1 MPEDH
6 AEDARLSRPSN
17 RSLTLVA
24 RFAAVLLLIL
34 GLALLAS
41 RPWAESSAE
50 ALPNPARMKI
60 EYRPGGYFPP
70 GFPLHGKVRLLS
82 NPVVEMGTRTRVR
95 IEYTVGDMPVETG
108 MTVEIWKHF
117 LSDAEELQVTDPNA
131 PAYFSVEFT
140 RPSVV
145 GKTLKWTNWEQR
157 NTPSVFP
164 YRKVAGVTLE
174 AGSLSAGDRVLFDL
188 GGPLGFR
195 MQHYQENLFNFRVVL
210 LRDEKVLG
218 YGGDAAMKV
227 TGGPLRRLRVQAP
240 SVAKAGEAFPVEI
253 VPQDEWGSLA
263 RNHEGLSFR
272 VISGEIA
279 GGSFR
284 YEPELEHYVA
294 RDVVAGKEGVLRIG
308 VQTADGQYRG
318 ASNPLWVEADP
329 LRRVY
334 FGDLHQHAYLHDGR
348 GVFEELYLYG
358 RRVGLLDFG
367 AVSPHHMPMSVTGPS
382 FYLEGKRFPSE
393 NWPDLQKA
401 TKLMNG
407 WQGFVSILGY
417 EYSVGTNIGGHH
429 NIYYN
434 ADEAKSTMQLD
445 SAEPSAPIGKM
456 LRTLQLVR
464 KPVLVIPHIGGGPP
478 DWSHPTDPRIERLF
492 EIASVHGVF
501 EESFQKHLESGQR
514 LAASASG
521 DTHTS
526 AMGNAYAGLNF
537 VMSNGL
543 TGVYAQGKTRDD
555 IWRAMYE
562 RRTFAVSNNT
572 RILLDF
578 RVNDEPMG
586 GEILSALTGTARLSA
601 RVSGAAPLLRIELLK
616 NSKVIYAAHPAR
628 KQGRLLRV
636 VWGDNLYQRRAAA
649 GLSSGELRPE
659 GGRLR
664 LERIIHRD
672 QAFEEIR
679 QEGARITW
687 KTAAFSNDRDG
698 FLVDLSEVTGEALHF
713 RLDDASEMGVFE
725 VRIPLAQLERD
736 GCFFWSRRGDARVKH
751 SYMEKMGV
759 PPTFFLECELVDA
772 AGPMDF
778 QLSYEDRGPLRPGD
792 YYYLRAEQLDT
803 NKAWSS
809 PVWVN

>member
-1 MPEDH
+1 MSKEL
-6 AEDARLSRPSN
+6 AQVARVKRPPY
-17 RSLTLVA
+17 RSLAVA
-24 RFAAVLLLIL
+24 ALLA
-34 GLALLAS
+34 GALLAS
-41 RPWAESSAE
+41 RPWFEPSPE
-50 ALPNPARMKI
+50 ALPDPGRMKI
-60 EYRPGGYFPP
+60 EYRPGGYFPA
-70 GFPLHGKVRLLS
+70 GFPLHGQVRLLT
-82 NPVVEMGTRTRVR
+82 NPVVEMGARTRVR
-95 IEYTVGDMPVETG
+95 IEYTVGDMPVSTG
-108 MTVEIWKHF
+108 MAIQIWKHF
-117 LSDAEELQVTDPNA
+117 TSDAEEFQVTDPQQ
-131 PAYFSVEFT
+131 PAYFAVEFT
-140 RPSVV
+140 RPGVV
-145 GKTLKWTNWEQR
+145 GKTAKWTNWEQR

-164 YRKVAGVTLE
+164 YRKAAAVTLE
-174 AGSLSAGDRVLFDL
+174 QGSLGAGDKVLFDL

-227 TGGPLRRLRVQAP
+227 IGGPLRRLRVQAP
-240 SVAKAGEAFPVEI
+240 SVVKAGEAFPVEI

-263 RNHEGLSFR
+263 RNHQGLTFR
-272 VISGEIA
+272 VISGDIA

-284 YEPELEHYVA
+284 YEPDLEHYVA
-294 RDVVAGKEGVLRIG
+294 RDAVAKKEGVLRTG

-318 ASNPLWVEADP
+318 VSNPVWVEADP
-329 LRRVY
+329 LRRIY
-334 FGDLHQHAYLHDGR
+334 FGDLHQHTYLADGR

-358 RRVGLLDFG
+358 RRMGLLDFG
-367 AVSPHHMPMSVTGPS
+367 AVSPHHIPMSVSGPS

-417 EYSVGTNIGGHH
+417 EYSVGTNVGGHH

-445 SAEPSAPIGKM
+445 PAEPSAPIAKM

-464 KPVLVIPHIGGGPP
+464 KPTLVIPHIGGGPP

-526 AMGNAYAGLNF
+526 AMGNAYPGLIY

-543 TGVYAQGKTRDD
+543 TGAYAQGKTRDD

-562 RRTFAVSNNT
+562 RRTFAGSNNA

-578 RVNDEPMG
+578 RLNGEPMG
-586 GEILSALTGTARLSA
+586 GEILSTLAGTARLA
-601 RVSGAAPLLRIELLK
+601 GRVSGTGPLLRVELLK

-628 KQGRLLRV
+628 KLGRLLRV
-636 VWGDNLYQRRAAA
+636 VWGDNLYQRRAAV
-649 GLSSGELRPE
+649 GMTTGELRPE

-664 LERIIHRD
+664 LERVIHRD
-672 QAFEEIR
+672 QAFEEVR
-679 QEGARITW
+679 QDGARITW
-687 KTAAFSNDRDG
+687 NTAAVSNDRDG
-698 FLVDLSEVTGEALHF
+698 FLADLSEVTGDTLHF
-713 RLDDASEMGVFE
+713 RLDDSDQMGVFE
-725 VRIPLAQLERD
+725 VRIPLAQLQRD
-736 GCFFWSRRGDARVKH
+736 GYFAWSRRGDARVKH
-751 SYMEKMGV
+751 PYLEKMGLE
-759 PPTFFLECELVDA
+759 PTFFLECELVDA
-772 AGPMDF
+772 GGPLDF
-778 QLSYEDRGPLRPGD
+778 SVSFEDRGPLKPGD
-792 YYYLRAEQLDT
+792 YYYLRVEQLDA